1 MINNPYILLI
11 LAPLIWGGN
20 ALVGKLAVGEIAP
33 MTLVL
38 LRWVGALL
46 VLMPF
51 ALPHV
56 VKDWQKIKP
65 ALGWFVVYG
74 GVGFALFNLLF
85 YVAAHDTS
93 AVNIALIQATIP
105 MLILLIN
112 RLFFRQ
118 YLIFPQVIG
127 LLMTLLGVLFIVSG
141 GQWQVLK
148 NLQLNHGDML
158 MLLAALCYAVYS
170 ITLRYK
176 PAVSWLSF
184 IFVAGVF
191 ALLLVLPFAVFE
203 IINAEQAVLNFNAKV
218 ALLLLYVAIFP
229 SIVAQIAYAKGV
241 SLIGA
246 NRAGV
251 AINLV
256 PVFGALMAV
265 VFLGEAF
272 RWFHLAGLL
281 LVMGGIVLSER
292 FARR

>member
-1 MINNPYILLI
+1 MINNPYLLLM

-38 LRWVGALL
+38 LRWIGALL

-74 GVGFALFNLLF
+74 GIGFALFNLLF